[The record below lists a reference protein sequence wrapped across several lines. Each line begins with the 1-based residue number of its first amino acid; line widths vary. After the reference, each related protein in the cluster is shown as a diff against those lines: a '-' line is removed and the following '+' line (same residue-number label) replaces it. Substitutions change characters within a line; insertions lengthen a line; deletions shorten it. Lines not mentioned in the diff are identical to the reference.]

1 MSPVRA
7 KPEMVH
13 VVLTVTHVRPPET
26 VIVAPLMPVVVK
38 ATDRVAT
45 ARSTVAVVMTELVV
59 NEADVVVAYPVADPV
74 RV

>member
-7 KPEMVH
+7 KPEMMH

-38 ATDRVAT
+38 VTDRVAT
-45 ARSTVAVVMTELVV
+45 ARVTVSDVLLELVV
-59 NEADVVVAYPVADPV
+59 NSADVVVV
-74 RV
+74 